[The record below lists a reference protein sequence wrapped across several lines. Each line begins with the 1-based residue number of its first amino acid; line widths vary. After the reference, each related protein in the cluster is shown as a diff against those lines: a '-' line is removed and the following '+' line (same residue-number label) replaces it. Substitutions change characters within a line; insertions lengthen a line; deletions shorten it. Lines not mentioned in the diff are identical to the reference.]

1 MTGSECWKIEMVKKS
16 RKNVNIHKNKKKKKK
31 KNIGGLFKRFCNM
44 EIMQISNDNEQNKQ
58 IILHVL

>member
-16 RKNVNIHKNKKKKKK
+16 RKKVNIQKEKKK